1 MDAGLITQHNLRNFG
16 SDLQAFSL
24 YARLNELGAK
34 TSVIN
39 YWLPGLRRIYNS
51 KYDWKVDGI
60 SKLPRRILGN
70 LARFANARNIE
81 KSRERFAQFRSG
93 WRFTRE
99 YVGEDAINRD
109 PPVFD
114 AYVAGSDAIWHPKY
128 IVPARGLGFA
138 KGLGKRTIAYAPS
151 VGTSQIS
158 ADEAENMR
166 RIISGIDFLSC
177 REKSGAEKL
186 SEILGE
192 PVEAVLDPIFLH
204 SPEWWKN
211 QIAEEPVLKGD
222 YIFSYLVLPDRK
234 LARQTLRAVKR
245 RYGLPA
251 ASIALGIA
259 DNYGLG
265 VDKTVFDAGP
275 REFLNLLVNAKAVVA
290 SSFHGVAFGL
300 HFRKDVYA
308 IKSNPFDTRID
319 DVFERFGLPP
329 ERIISA
335 SNPPPA
341 SGDMDYSRA
350 DARFAEELAKSQNY
364 LKGAIGAE
372 LQK

>member
-1 MDAGLITQHNLRNFG
+1 M
-16 SDLQAFSL
+16 
-24 YARLNELGAK
+24 
-34 TSVIN
+34 
-39 YWLPGLRRIYNS
+39 
-51 KYDWKVDGI
+51 
-60 SKLPRRILGN
+60 
-70 LARFANARNIE
+70 
-81 KSRERFAQFRSG
+81 
-93 WRFTRE
+93 
-99 YVGEDAINRD
+99 
-109 PPVFD
+109 
-114 AYVAGSDAIWHPKY
+114 
-128 IVPARGLGFA
+128 
-138 KGLGKRTIAYAPS
+138 
-151 VGTSQIS
+151 
-158 ADEAENMR
+158 
-166 RIISGIDFLSC
+166 
-177 REKSGAEKL
+177 
-186 SEILGE
+186 
-192 PVEAVLDPIFLH
+192 
-204 SPEWWKN
+204 
-211 QIAEEPVLKGD
+211 AEEPVLKGD

-300 HFRKDVYA
+300 HFRKDVY
-308 IKSNPFDTRID
+308 
-319 DVFERFGLPP
+319 LPP

>member
-1 MDAGLITQHNLRNFG
+1 M
-16 SDLQAFSL
+16 
-24 YARLNELGAK
+24 
-34 TSVIN
+34 
-39 YWLPGLRRIYNS
+39 
-51 KYDWKVDGI
+51 
-60 SKLPRRILGN
+60 
-70 LARFANARNIE
+70 
-81 KSRERFAQFRSG
+81 
-93 WRFTRE
+93 
-99 YVGEDAINRD
+99 
-109 PPVFD
+109 
-114 AYVAGSDAIWHPKY
+114 
-128 IVPARGLGFA
+128 
-138 KGLGKRTIAYAPS
+138 
-151 VGTSQIS
+151 
-158 ADEAENMR
+158 
-166 RIISGIDFLSC
+166 
-177 REKSGAEKL
+177 
-186 SEILGE
+186 
-192 PVEAVLDPIFLH
+192 
-204 SPEWWKN
+204 
-211 QIAEEPVLKGD
+211 
-222 YIFSYLVLPDRK
+222 
-234 LARQTLRAVKR
+234 KR

-335 SNPPPA
+335 SNPPPP